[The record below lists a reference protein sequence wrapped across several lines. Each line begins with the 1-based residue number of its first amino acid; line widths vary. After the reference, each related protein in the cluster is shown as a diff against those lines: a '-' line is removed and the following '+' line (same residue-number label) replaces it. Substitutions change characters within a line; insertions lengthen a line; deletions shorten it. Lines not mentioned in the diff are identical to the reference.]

1 MPSHKGI
8 VNAESYLPPAN
19 ITIRSL
25 GEHYLCDGV
34 RSVCWACECADHC
47 EYGRIYCRMLRERVK
62 AQKKGWR
69 GYELAAAPLIAAQ
82 ERNDRAKSRK
92 QTQRWMRRRNEVR
105 KDLRQEE

>member
-8 VNAESYLPPAN
+8 VHEESYLPPAN

-34 RSVCWACECADHC
+34 RSVCWSCECADHC

-69 GYELAAAPLIAAQ
+69 GYGLAAAPLITEEIRR
-82 ERNDRAKSRK
+82 ERKLKEKHSERE
-92 QTQRWMRRRNEVR
+92 RRRYRE
-105 KDLRQEE
+105 KKEELTA

>member
-8 VNAESYLPPAN
+8 VYAESYLPPAN

-25 GEHYLCDGV
+25 GKHYLCDGI

-62 AQKKGWR
+62 KQKHGWR
-69 GYELAAAPLIAAQ
+69 GYELAAAPLIMEEIRR
-82 ERNDRAKSRK
+82 ERKLKEREKQRIRTRK
-92 QTQRWMRRRNEVR
+92 GGLTA
-105 KDLRQEE
+105 

>member
-8 VNAESYLPPAN
+8 VNEESYLPPAN

-25 GEHYLCDGV
+25 GENYLCEGV

-69 GYELAAAPLIAAQ
+69 GYELAAAPLIMEEIRR
-82 ERNDRAKSRK
+82 ERKLKKNTRSAKGKRRK
-92 QTQRWMRRRNEVR
+92 AYAE
-105 KDLRQEE
+105 DHG